1 MNIAVNVGM
10 NIAGAAPATNG
21 ASYVARHP
29 PGMSTQPLNAPPPC
43 RPCTQC
49 TYLIPAADPYRMCK
63 VCRKEARERA
73 RKRRI
78 KVLQANQD
86 FPGDANQDDAI
97 HHHEHTMLHE
107 RTMLLRGEYRQI
119 ESDQNVDPNVGRK
132 RMRLT
137 EGSTSLQGISY
148 ADVFGTA
155 QAQATAPDIFNT
167 AQEHAGSGEELQ
179 SNIAH
184 TSLTRDLTN
193 YTKPAGT
200 DAPIP
205 PRPRDT
211 SSIDDPAMYLGSLLG
226 QTAIHY
232 KSTDR
237 SKTPPRSSQP
247 VIDLCS
253 PEVSIAAPPAHYN
266 PTTSPTRYSS
276 TFHAMQ
282 VSNAQPQPTNTS
294 PPIANAQPP
303 TLYAQ
308 SHPHAQYLDI
318 NSQQPSLN
326 FHTSANFAPPAPDPA
341 KKKRKPRVYRPRPD
355 APRQQSAPSR
365 QQSVPLSASR
375 TLVPCEP
382 SRQPP
387 VPAPRAV
394 SGPVP
399 RVSAKSTSR
408 SSAITAGPRA
418 IPSAPAQSR
427 YPWPYCYYAPNYGQ
441 VATSAPCATQNSG
454 AQLAGPTTSFAT
466 SRSTRAAP
474 RTATASSTPSS
485 NSQASAAPVV
495 SPALSSATISTSTT
509 ASPSLYAKTGKPSS
523 LPTQSKSP
531 QTPATTPTAD
541 APDMDLFGHLHGAAL
556 DEQLMR
562 DLCALVDGPS
572 PDASIQQSDDTS
584 ATQTVASVIEST
596 LLADTPAASGRD
608 GADPAA
614 DPAADLAW
622 LDAASG
628 DMGSV
633 FDFDLDAEKAILGWQ
648 GQDGLSLES
657 LSWDTAPWL
666 GTHSQLDELFGES
679 QACPVQNEAAPEPAQ
694 LTSDEWA
701 ALFEAHDHDTSG
713 GFATPVD
720 EAKFVG
726 VDNAGATGFDDGE
739 AWAAIFGME

>member
-10 NIAGAAPATNG
+10 NIAGAASPTNG
-21 ASYVARHP
+21 ASYVARPP
-29 PGMSTQPLNAPPPC
+29 PGMSTQPLNAIPPC
-43 RPCTQC
+43 RACTQC

-78 KVLQANQD
+78 KVWQANPD
-86 FPGDANQDDAI
+86 FPGDVNQEDAI
-97 HHHEHTMLHE
+97 HQHEHTMLP
-107 RTMLLRGEYRQI
+107 RGEYRQI

-155 QAQATAPDIFNT
+155 QEQATAPDIFNS
-167 AQEHAGSGEELQ
+167 AQDHAGLGEELQ

-193 YTKPAGT
+193 YIEPAS
-200 DAPIP
+200 ANPPIH
-205 PRPRDT
+205 PRTSDT
-211 SSIDDPAMYLGSLLG
+211 SSLDDPAMYLGSLLG

-237 SKTPPRSSQP
+237 TKTPPRSSQP

-253 PEVSIAAPPAHYN
+253 PDMPITAPPAPYN
-266 PTTSPTRYSS
+266 PTASPTRYSS
-276 TFHAMQ
+276 TFRATQ
-282 VSNAQPQPTNTS
+282 ASNAQLPINNAH
-294 PPIANAQPP
+294 PPIVNAQPP
-303 TLYAQ
+303 ALHAQ
-308 SHPHAQYLDI
+308 SHPSYAQSLAL
-318 NSQQPSLN
+318 NTQPPSLS
-326 FHTSANFAPPAPDPA
+326 FHTSANFAPPVPEPT

-355 APRQQSAPSR
+355 APARQQSAPSR
-365 QQSVPLSASR
+365 QQSAPLPAAR

-382 SRQPP
+382 SRQLP

-408 SSAITAGPRA
+408 SSAITSAPCA
-418 IPSAPAQSR
+418 TPAAPAQSR

-441 VATSAPCATQNSG
+441 AATSAPSATQNSG
-454 AQLAGPTTSFAT
+454 AQLSGSKTSFAAV
-466 SRSTRAAP
+466 RSTSATP
-474 RTATASSTPSS
+474 KSTTASYTPSF
-485 NSQASAAPVV
+485 NGQASAAPVV

-509 ASPSLYAKTGKPSS
+509 ASPSLYAKFSNA
-523 LPTQSKSP
+523 PTHLAQSKSP

-541 APDMDLFGHLHGAAL
+541 ADLDLFGHLHGAAL

-572 PDASIQQSDDTS
+572 PDASIQQSDYAS
-584 ATQTVASVIEST
+584 ATQTVAASVTEST
-596 LLADTPAASGRD
+596 LPADIAASSRD
-608 GADPAA
+608 GADPAG
-614 DPAADLAW
+614 DLAW

-628 DMGSV
+628 DVRSV
-633 FDFDLDAEKAILGWQ
+633 FDFDVDEAISGWE
-648 GQDGLSLES
+648 GQADGLSLES

-666 GTHSQLDELFGES
+666 ETHSPLDDLFGDS
-679 QACPVQNEAAPEPAQ
+679 QAPAVQVKDASEPAQ
-694 LTSDEWA
+694 TTSDEWA
-701 ALFEAHDHDTSG
+701 ALFKAHDHDG
-713 GFATPVD
+713 GFA
-720 EAKFVG
+720 VG
-726 VDNAGATGFDDGE
+726 VESISAASVDGADSIGLDSTAMAELGDED
-739 AWAAIFGME
+739 AWAALFGME